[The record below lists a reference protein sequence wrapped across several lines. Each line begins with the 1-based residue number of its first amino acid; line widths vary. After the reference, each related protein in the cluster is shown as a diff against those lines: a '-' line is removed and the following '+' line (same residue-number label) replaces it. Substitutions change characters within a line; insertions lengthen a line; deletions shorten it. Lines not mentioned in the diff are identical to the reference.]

1 MLLTLSLCKSMK
13 SVLKFLRDWTLPVSM
28 LFGTLMYLLFAYT
41 PALEEAAVF
50 FDPIFE
56 LILPWFMFLVLFVTF
71 CKVDFHKMRPVA
83 WHGWNILVQLL
94 TVALIVAVILYFHLQ
109 GNDLILM
116 ESALTCVIAPC
127 ATAAAVVTSKLGG
140 NLESIT
146 TYTFMTN
153 FITALLVPLCFPMVD
168 PDVTMTFWQSFLQM
182 LYKVCMVLVMPMVL
196 AYIVK
201 HFMHRLHQKIISI
214 RDLSFYLWGCSLT
227 IVTGTTVKHICHA
240 QTSVWFLLMI
250 ALLSLLFCIV
260 LFVVGRLIGRHYGC
274 TVDAGQA
281 SGQKNTA
288 FAIWIA
294 YTYLNPLS
302 SVGPGCYI
310 LWQNII
316 NSVEIWQHR
325 KNEEKQ

>member
-1 MLLTLSLCKSMK
+1 MK

-83 WHGWNILVQLL
+83 WHGWIILVQLL

-168 PDVTMTFWQSFLQM
+168 PDVTMTFWQSFLQI

-294 YTYLNPLS
+294 YTYLSPLS

-310 LWQNII
+310 LWQNIV
-316 NSVEIWQHR
+316 NSLELWKQR
-325 KNEEKQ
+325 KIGEKYS